1 MNFVRAVGVLSVTAA
16 VVSSLVGVTTVPVAV
31 PAAEPTSAFIV
42 ELAPGETALDVSSE
56 IAENL
61 NTDIQIDETF
71 DTLLDGFSAELTPSE
86 VQALQARPDVL
97 AVYPDL
103 PVSINATQTDAP
115 WNLSR
120 LDQSTAPADATYT
133 YPDSAGSGARIY
145 VVDTGVSANPAQF
158 GSRLLPGFTAISDGN
173 GTADCNGHGTH
184 VAGTVASTTYGV
196 AKQAS
201 IVPVR
206 VFGCTGSA
214 LTASVLA
221 GLDWIAANH
230 PAGTPGI
237 VNLSLGSAD
246 PVTTTTDP
254 LTTAVNTMSDRGFVM
269 VVAAGNSNA
278 NACTYSP
285 ARAAKALTVG
295 ATTASDAR
303 AGYSNFGSCIDLF
316 APGSDIRSL
325 QWNNP
330 SGSTVMSGTS
340 MAAPHVAGVAAL
352 VWGEGPSATASAVQS
367 STVADAVAGSV
378 SSPGLGSP
386 NGLLNTRFIST
397 TGSFTSLLP
406 ARIADTRNISGEA
419 TIDGLVQGI
428 GAIGPGQT
436 LRVPILGRAG
446 IPATGVGA
454 VALNVTATSPTASSY
469 LTVFPTGETLPRT
482 SNLNFT
488 ASQTIPNSVIAKIG
502 TDGSISIHNNSGS
515 THVIVDISG
524 WFPTT
529 GSFTS
534 LLPARIADTR
544 NISGEATIDGLVQG
558 IGAIGPGQTLRV
570 PILGRAGI
578 PATGVGA
585 VALNVTA
592 TSPTASSYL
601 TVFPTGETLPR
612 TSNLNFTASQTI
624 PNSVI
629 VKIGTD
635 GSISIHNNSGST
647 HVIVDISGWFPQ

>member
-1 MNFVRAVGVLSVTAA
+1 MNFVRAAGVLSVTAA
-16 VVSSLVGVTTVPVAV
+16 VISSLVGVAPVPVAV
-31 PAAEPTSAFIV
+31 SATESTSAFIV
-42 ELAPGETALDVSSE
+42 ELAPGETPLDVSSE
-56 IAENL
+56 VADDL

-103 PVSINATQTDAP
+103 PVSANATQANAP

-120 LDQSTAPADATYT
+120 LDQDTAPADTTYT

-246 PVTTTTDP
+246 PITTTTDP
-254 LTTAVNTMSDRGFVM
+254 LTTAVNAMSDRGFVM
-269 VVAAGNSNA
+269 VVAAGNRTA

-340 MAAPHVAGVAAL
+340 MAAPHAAGAAAVL
-352 VWGEGPSATASAVQS
+352 VATA
-367 STVADAVAGSV
+367 
-378 SSPGLGSP
+378 PGLSASQAQSRLLAEARVGVIGDVGPGSP
-386 NGLLNTRFIST
+386 NVFLSTAFLNSVAINPLQAQH
-397 TGSFTSLLP
+397 SFV
-406 ARIADTRNISGEA
+406 RA
-419 TIDGLVQGI
+419 TYQDF
-428 GAIGPGQT
+428 
-436 LRVPILGRAG
+436 LGRAPNPDELNNWTSRLTTG
-446 IPATGVGA
+446 QIDRYGVATELSRSDEWISNVIAGFYRNTLYREPDAAGLRGWINAARSGMPVSQIAAGFYASPEYFATVGQSNYRVWVTDLYQKLLLRA
-454 VALNVTATSPTASSY
+454 PDGAGLNGWVNALNSGMPRDTVTLGFYQSA
-469 LTVFPTGETLPRT
+469 ETLGVRVNTLYRT
-482 SNLNFT
+482 FLGREGEPAGIAGWMPFVARQGDLVLAAALAGSEEYFNR
-488 ASQTIPNSVIAKIG
+488 SQT
-502 TDGSISIHNNSGS
+502 
-515 THVIVDISG
+515 
-524 WFPTT
+524 
-529 GSFTS
+529 
-534 LLPARIADTR
+534 R
-544 NISGEATIDGLVQG
+544 
-558 IGAIGPGQTLRV
+558 
-570 PILGRAGI
+570 
-578 PATGVGA
+578 
-585 VALNVTA
+585 
-592 TSPTASSYL
+592 
-601 TVFPTGETLPR
+601 
-612 TSNLNFTASQTI
+612 
-624 PNSVI
+624 
-629 VKIGTD
+629 
-635 GSISIHNNSGST
+635 
-647 HVIVDISGWFPQ
+647 